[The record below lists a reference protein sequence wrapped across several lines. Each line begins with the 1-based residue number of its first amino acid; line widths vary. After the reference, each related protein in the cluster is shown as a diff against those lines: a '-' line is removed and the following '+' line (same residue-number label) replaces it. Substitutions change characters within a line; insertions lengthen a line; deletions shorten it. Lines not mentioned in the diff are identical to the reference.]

1 MLDGPMR
8 KTICY
13 AASIKFQKKKGGGEG
28 VAHASIRLY
37 KFSANQMFKIKL
49 PTLILLR
56 KQ

>member
-13 AASIKFQKKKGGGEG
+13 AASIKFQKKKEGEG

>member
-1 MLDGPMR
+1 MLDGSLR

-13 AASIKFQKKKGGGEG
+13 AASIKFRKRG

-37 KFSANQMFKIKL
+37 KFSANQIFKIKL